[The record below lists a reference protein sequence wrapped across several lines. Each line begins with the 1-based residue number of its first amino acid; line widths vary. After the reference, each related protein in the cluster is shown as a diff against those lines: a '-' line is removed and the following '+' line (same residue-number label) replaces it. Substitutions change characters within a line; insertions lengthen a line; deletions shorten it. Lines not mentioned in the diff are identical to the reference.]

1 MGIAKWSMRV
11 CAVLFLLIA
20 AAAAVVIF
28 VPSVNEWIA
37 ENSVE
42 ATNTNP
48 GGITAN
54 YVPTG
59 GETTP
64 DDVKS
69 VGWVLVATFVPMA
82 ALFWWMGRWFASMQP
97 SLASLVQG
105 AAGMGANP
113 LAGYQSMAPQ
123 AGWPVTGTGTA
134 APPPPTAPPP
144 PAAPPPPPPPAAPTV
159 DPADPTA
166 GGIIS

>member
-1 MGIAKWSMRV
+1 MGIAKWSMRL

-20 AAAAVVIF
+20 AAALVVIF

-64 DDVKS
+64 DDVKG
-69 VGWVLVATFVPMA
+69 VAWVLVATFLPMA

-105 AAGMGANP
+105 AGLSANP
-113 LAGYQSMAPQ
+113 MAGFPSAGPQ
-123 AGWPVTGTGTA
+123 AGWPVSGTGTA
-134 APPPPTAPPP
+134 APPPP
-144 PAAPPPPPPPAAPTV
+144 PAATPPPPAAPTV